1 MPPDPTAPDIPPGL
15 TTLRRWA
22 PTHGRTPDY
31 VRIFWRARPG
41 FPEPA
46 GTLPA
51 RGRHGGGQG
60 ELLFDEKRLDTWLA
74 AQPDLQPPER
84 IDPTAVRA
92 APDERV
98 TLGGF
103 AGVIGKDRKTVTQHR
118 DRPGFPTPG
127 PDRKYSLTDL
137 LRYWN
142 TRTGRRGP
150 TLPPSPAPPGS
161 HDSQP

>member
-1 MPPDPTAPDIPPGL
+1 MPPDTPSTDIQPGL

-22 PTHGRTPDY
+22 SKHGRTPDY

-41 FPEPA
+41 FPDPA

-84 IDPTAVRA
+84 IDPTTLRA

-103 AGVIGKDRKTVTQHR
+103 AAVIGKDRKTVTQHR
-118 DRPGFPTPG
+118 DRPGFPAPG
-127 PDRKYSLTDL
+127 PDRKYSLADL

-150 TLPPSPAPPGS
+150 ARPPSPATPGS

>member
-1 MPPDPTAPDIPPGL
+1 MPRDTPAPGLPPGL

-22 PTHGRTPDY
+22 AKHGRTPDY
-31 VRIFWRARPG
+31 VRIFWRPRDG
-41 FPEPA
+41 FPGPA

-60 ELLFDEKRLDTWLA
+60 ELLFDEKHLDAWLA

-84 IDPTAVRA
+84 IDA
-92 APDERV
+92 ATLDTVAQERV
-98 TLGGF
+98 TLGRF
-103 AGVIGKDRKTVTQHR
+103 AAVIGKDRKTVTQHR
-118 DRPGFPTPG
+118 DRPGFPAPG
-127 PDRKYSLTDL
+127 DDGKYSLADL

-150 TLPPSPAPPGS
+150 ARHPSPLTPGS

>member
-1 MPPDPTAPDIPPGL
+1 MPHDPAAPDLPPGL

-22 PTHGRTPDY
+22 GKHGRTPDY
-31 VRIFWRARPG
+31 VRILWRARDG

-60 ELLFDEKRLDTWLA
+60 ELLFDEAHLDAWLA

-84 IDPTAVRA
+84 IDPAALRA

-98 TLGGF
+98 TLGRF

-118 DRPGFPTPG
+118 DRPGFPDPG
-127 PDRKYSLTDL
+127 PDGKYSLADL

-150 TLPPSPAPPGS
+150 ARHPFPTTPGT
-161 HDSQP
+161 HDRQP